1 MRLPATLVC
10 LALLAACGRDAAPPA
25 TDTAQ
30 ATPPAAAEPAPL
42 PSTPI
47 AVAPAFLGT
56 TWRADTGSGV
66 EAGTRYTFM
75 QDGSLLVVQP
85 SGTPMQGSWR
95 MVDGGLVMT
104 EEGIDYPTEVVLHD
118 AEHLHLRSHNPGGV
132 VELVLV
138 RDVPA
143 PD

>member
-1 MRLPATLVC
+1 MRLTAAFAGLLLLTACSNEAPPPA
-10 LALLAACGRDAAPPA
+10 DSAAPS
-25 TDTAQ
+25 
-30 ATPPAAAEPAPL
+30 TPSPAAEPAPV

-56 TWRADTGSGV
+56 VWRADTGSGV
-66 EAGTRYTFM
+66 EAGTRYTFLA
-75 QDGSLLVVQP
+75 DGSLLVEQP
-85 SGTPMQGSWR
+85 SGTPMHGAWR
-95 MVDGGLVMT
+95 MVDGSLVMT

-118 AEHLHLRSHNPGGV
+118 AEHLHLRSHHPGGV

-143 PD
+143 P